1 VAARSESCP
10 ADSGINLAAS
20 TGDGD
25 AGECSPGSF
34 LFNAAGPVL
43 IRFKAD
49 LHVGWIDCE
58 KPKEDVNVAW
68 NTNNVIFVD

>member
-1 VAARSESCP
+1 
-10 ADSGINLAAS
+10 
-20 TGDGD
+20 
-25 AGECSPGSF
+25 
-34 LFNAAGPVL
+34 VL